1 MIAAML
7 MPVIDIAALFFGR
20 EDREGDKGSGFGM
33 EDDDDTNAEA
43 GGYARLGRAFREE

>member
-7 MPVIDIAALFFGR
+7 MPVIDIAALLFGR
-20 EDREGDKGSGFGM
+20 EDREGDKGSGFAM
-33 EDDDDTNAEA
+33 EDDDTNAEA